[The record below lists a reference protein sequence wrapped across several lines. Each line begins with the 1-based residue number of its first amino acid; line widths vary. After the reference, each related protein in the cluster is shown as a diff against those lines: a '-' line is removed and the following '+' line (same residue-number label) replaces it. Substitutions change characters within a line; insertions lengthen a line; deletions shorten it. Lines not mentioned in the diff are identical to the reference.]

1 MGCSFCKNKK
11 DLGDY
16 TPLETD
22 KKDKKPLTLDDII
35 MKQEIGDGAYGLVKL
50 AWDKQNSKLVAV
62 K

>member
-1 MGCSFCKNKK
+1 MGCDCSKNKK

-16 TPLETD
+16 TPLDE
-22 KKDKKPLTLDDII
+22 KDRKPLTLDDII